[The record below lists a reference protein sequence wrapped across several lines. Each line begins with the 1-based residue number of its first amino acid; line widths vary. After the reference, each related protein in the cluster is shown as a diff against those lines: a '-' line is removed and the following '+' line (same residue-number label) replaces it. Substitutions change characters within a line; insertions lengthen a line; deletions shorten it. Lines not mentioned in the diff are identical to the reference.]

1 LLLFSAHLRRITAR
15 NIFCDEGERPMNGA
29 DTAWI
34 IVATALV
41 LFMTLPGLAL
51 FYGGLVR
58 ARNVLSVFMHC
69 YAIAC
74 LMSVLWFFFGY
85 SIAFGDGTS
94 GVWGGLGKTM
104 LLGVTADSL
113 SGTLPEVLFF
123 AFQMTFAII
132 TPALIVGAYVERVG
146 FGFVLLFSGLWMLL
160 CYAPVVHWIWGGGMM
175 ADGGIFGEVGVKDF
189 AGGIVVHETAGLAAL
204 IIAFFLG
211 PRKHRTTPPHAPWMV
226 MIGAAMLWVGWFG
239 FNGGS
244 QLAADGGAAMAMTVT
259 HISAATASLT
269 WALWEKIK
277 YGKASL
283 VGLVTGTI
291 AGLASITPASGF
303 VGPVEALIIGAV
315 AGVLCQ
321 EAVNLVRNKMQIDDT
336 LDVFAVHGVGGIFG
350 TIMIAAFGAGSWVA
364 QLGGL
369 AIVGIFTA
377 VVTVVLVKVCA
388 AITPLRVDLET
399 ETNGLDLSVHGERAY
414 DISS

>member
-1 LLLFSAHLRRITAR
+1 
-15 NIFCDEGERPMNGA
+15 MNGA

-34 IVATALV
+34 MVATALV

-58 ARNVLSVFMHC
+58 ARNVLSVLMHC

-74 LMSVLWFFFGY
+74 LMSVLWLALGY
-85 SIAFGDGTS
+85 SIAFGNGSS
-94 GVWGGLGKTM
+94 GLWGGFDKAFLA
-104 LLGVTADSL
+104 GVSSESL

-132 TPALIVGAYVERVG
+132 TPALIVGAYVERVN
-146 FGFVLLFSGLWMLL
+146 FAFVLTFSSLWMLL
-160 CYAPVVHWIWGGGMM
+160 CYAPVVHWIWGGGFL
-175 ADGGIFGEVGVKDF
+175 ADGGLFGEIGVRDF

-211 PRKHRTTPPHAPWMV
+211 PRKNRNTPPHNPGYV

-244 QLAADGGAAMAMTVT
+244 QLAADGGAALAITVT

-269 WALWEKIK
+269 WALWEKVK
-277 YGKASL
+277 YGRASL

-303 VGPVEALIIGAV
+303 VGPIEALIIGAV
-315 AGVLCQ
+315 AGILCQ
-321 EAVNLVRNKMQIDDT
+321 ESVTVIRNKLQIDDT

-350 TIMIAAFGAGSWVA
+350 TIMIAVFGQGAWAA

-369 AIVGIFTA
+369 VIVGLFTL
-377 VVTVVLVKVCA
+377 VVTTLLVKGVA
-388 AITPLRVDLET
+388 AITGLRVDAET
-399 ETNGLDLSVHGERAY
+399 EVNGLDLSVHGERAY
-414 DISS
+414 DVNS

>member
-1 LLLFSAHLRRITAR
+1 
-15 NIFCDEGERPMNGA
+15 MNGA

-41 LFMTLPGLAL
+41 LLMTLPGLAL

-74 LMSVLWFFFGY
+74 LMSVLWFVVGY
-85 SIAFGDGTS
+85 SIAFGGGTS
-94 GVWGGLGKTM
+94 GIWGGLDK
-104 LLGVTADSL
+104 LFLNGVTTDSL

-132 TPALIVGAYVERVG
+132 TPALIVGAYVERIG
-146 FGFVLLFSGLWMLL
+146 FGFVLLFSSLWMLL
-160 CYAPVVHWIWGGGMM
+160 CYAPVVHWVWGGGML
-175 ADGGIFGEVGVKDF
+175 ADGGIFGDTGVRDF

-204 IIAFFLG
+204 VIAVFLG
-211 PRKHRTTPPHAPWMV
+211 ARKTQTVPPHNPGMV
-226 MIGAAMLWVGWFG
+226 MMGAALLWVGWFG

-244 QLAADGGAAMAMTVT
+244 QLAADGGAAMALTVT

-269 WALWEKIK
+269 WALWERIK
-277 YGKASL
+277 FGKASL
-283 VGLVTGTI
+283 VGMVTGTI

-303 VGPVEALIIGAV
+303 VGPIEALIIGAV

-321 EAVNLVRNKMQIDDT
+321 EAVNLIRNSLKIDDT

-350 TIMIAAFGAGSWVA
+350 TIMIAVFGAGAWAA
-364 QLGGL
+364 QLGSL
-369 AIVGIFTA
+369 VIVGVFTI
-377 VVTVVLVKVCA
+377 VVTTILVLVVRV
-388 AITPLRVDLET
+388 ITPLRVDQET
-399 ETNGLDLSVHGERAY
+399 EEQGLDLIVHGERAY
-414 DISS
+414 DVSS

>member
-1 LLLFSAHLRRITAR
+1 
-15 NIFCDEGERPMNGA
+15 MNGA

-74 LMSVLWFFFGY
+74 LMSVLWLIAGY
-85 SIAFGDGTS
+85 SIAFGGGTS
-94 GVWGGLGKTM
+94 GYWGGLDK
-104 LLGVTADSL
+104 LFLSGVDADSL
-113 SGTLPEVLFF
+113 AGTLPEVLFF

-146 FGFVLLFSGLWMLL
+146 FGFVLTFSGLWMLL
-160 CYAPVVHWIWGGGMM
+160 CYAPVVHWIWGGGMLS
-175 ADGGIFGEVGVKDF
+175 DGGIFGDIGVRDF
-189 AGGIVVHETAGLAAL
+189 AGGIVVHETAGLAAI
-204 IIAFFLG
+204 IIAVFLG
-211 PRKHRTTPPHAPWMV
+211 PRKNSTTPPHNPGFV
-226 MIGAAMLWVGWFG
+226 VIGAAMLWVGWFG

-244 QLAADGGAAMAMTVT
+244 QLAADGGAAMALTVT

-277 YGKASL
+277 YGKASV
-283 VGLVTGTI
+283 VGIVTGTI

-303 VGPVEALIIGAV
+303 VGPVEALIIGAI
-315 AGVLCQ
+315 AGILCQ
-321 EAVNLVRNKMQIDDT
+321 EAVNLVRNVLKIDDT

-350 TIMIAAFGAGSWVA
+350 TIMIAVFGAGSWAA

-369 AIVGIFTA
+369 AVVGIFTT
-377 VVTVVLVKVCA
+377 VVTVVLVKVVA
-388 AITPLRVDLET
+388 AVTALRVDAEA
-399 ETNGLDLSVHGERAY
+399 ETNGLDISAHGERAY
-414 DISS
+414 DLSS

>member
-1 LLLFSAHLRRITAR
+1 
-15 NIFCDEGERPMNGA
+15 MNAA
-29 DTAWI
+29 DTAFI
-34 IVATALV
+34 ITATALV

-58 ARNVLSVFMHC
+58 SRNVLSVFMHC
-69 YAIAC
+69 FTIAC
-74 LMSVLWFFFGY
+74 LMSVLWFALGY
-85 SIAFGDGTS
+85 SIAFGG
-94 GVWGGLGKTM
+94 GNAWWGGLDKAF
-104 LLGVTADSL
+104 LAGVTVDSL
-113 SGTLPEVLFF
+113 TGTLPEVLFF

-132 TPALIVGAYVERVG
+132 TPALIVGAYVERIG
-146 FGFVLLFSGLWMLL
+146 FGFVVLFSALWMLVV
-160 CYAPVVHWIWGGGMM
+160 YAPVAHWIWGGGFL
-175 ADGGIFGEVGVKDF
+175 ADGGIFGATGVRDF

-204 IIAFFLG
+204 VIALALG
-211 PRKHRTTPPHAPWMV
+211 PRKHRTTPPHQPGMV

-244 QLAADGGAAMAMTVT
+244 ALAANGTAAMALTVT
-259 HISAATASLT
+259 HLSAAAASLT
-269 WALWEKIK
+269 WALWERIK
-277 YGKASL
+277 FGRASL

-303 VGPVEALIIGAV
+303 VGPVAALVIGGV

-321 EAVNLVRNKMQIDDT
+321 EAVGFIRNRLRIDDT

-350 TIMIAAFGAGSWVA
+350 TVMIAVFGAGTWTA

-369 AIVGIFTA
+369 AVVGLWTVA
-377 VVTVVLVKVCA
+377 VTWGLVKLVA
-388 AITPLRVDLET
+388 LVTPLRVDLET

-414 DISS
+414 ELTS

>member
-1 LLLFSAHLRRITAR
+1 ME
-15 NIFCDEGERPMNGA
+15 NVMNGA

-69 YAIAC
+69 FGIAA

-94 GVWGGLGKTM
+94 GFWGGFSHLFLIGIDASSVRP
-104 LLGVTADSL
+104 GTA
-113 SGTLPEVLFF
+113 LPEVLFF

-132 TPALIVGAYVERVG
+132 TPALIVGAYVERVT
-146 FGFVLLFSGLWMLL
+146 FGFVMLFSALWMLC
-160 CYAPVVHWIWGGGMM
+160 CYAPVVHWTWGGGFLS
-175 ADGGIFGEVGVKDF
+175 DGGIFGETGLKDF

-204 IIAFFLG
+204 VIAYLLG
-211 PRKHRTTPPHAPWMV
+211 KRRNRTTPPHNPGFV
-226 MIGAAMLWVGWFG
+226 MLGAAMLWVGWFG
-239 FNGGS
+239 FNAGS
-244 QLAADGGAAMAMTVT
+244 QLAADGAAAMALTVT
-259 HISAATASLT
+259 HLSAAVASLS
-269 WALWEKIK
+269 WALWERLK

-283 VGLVTGTI
+283 VGMVTGTI

-303 VGPVEALIIGAV
+303 VGPLEAIVIGAI

-321 EAVNLVRNKMQIDDT
+321 EAVNLVRNILNIDDT

-350 TIMIAAFGAGSWVA
+350 ILMIAVFGAGSWLA
-364 QLGGL
+364 QTGSLV
-369 AIVGIFTA
+369 IVGVFTIII
-377 VVTVVLVKVCA
+377 TTILVKLVSV
-388 AITPLRVDLET
+388 ITPIRVSEEDEHT
-399 ETNGLDLSVHGERAY
+399 GLDLSTHGERAY
-414 DISS
+414 DHSS